1 MNIGLK
7 NLLLLGLALS
17 LLGCSQEQE
26 IIVSSNLFGENV
38 VATVDDQS
46 IYLSVFNRY
55 STGRLQKP
63 AEDLSDPERAALID
77 ELIGFYLMANVAETE
92 GVTQEQDV
100 AIDMELQRL
109 QLLSRQMASRHLDQ
123 NPPTETELQLTY
135 QQNIDQLSGRQYKA
149 RHILLDTENEA
160 IEVIAELQ
168 TGGDFQA
175 LAIEKSTG
183 PSGPSGGDLGW
194 FTATTMVP
202 PFATAVT
209 AMETGTFS
217 ETPVQTRFGWH
228 VILLEDINEQQAPGL
243 EAVRAEMTNM
253 VEQQKLQEFLDS
265 LRGAAVISIS
275 DAN

>member
-109 QLLSRQMASRHLDQ
+109 QLLSRQMATRHLDQ

-202 PFATAVT
+202 PFANAVT

-265 LRGAAVISIS
+265 LRDAAVISIS

>member
-1 MNIGLK
+1 MGLN
-7 NLLLLGLALS
+7 NLFLLGLVLS

-26 IIVSSNLFGENV
+26 IDISPNIFGESV
-38 VATVDDQS
+38 VATIDNQP

-63 AEDLSDPERAALID
+63 AEDLSDTERDALID
-77 ELIGFYLMANVAETE
+77 ELIGFYLMANVAETD

-109 QLLSRQMASRHLDQ
+109 QMLSRQMAPRHLDQ
-123 NPPTETELQLTY
+123 NPPTETELQLIY
-135 QQNIDQLSGRQYKA
+135 QQNIEQLSGRQYKA
-149 RHILLDTENEA
+149 RHVLLETEDDA
-160 IEVIAELQ
+160 IEVITELQ
-168 TGGDFQA
+168 AGGDFKE

-202 PFATAVT
+202 PFANAVT
-209 AMETGTFS
+209 TMEIWTFS
-217 ETPVQTRFGWH
+217 ATPVQTRFGWH

-243 EAVRAEMTNM
+243 EAVRADMTNM
-253 VEQQKLQEFLDS
+253 VEQQKLQEFLDL
-265 LRGAAVISIS
+265 LRDAAVISIS
-275 DAN
+275 DTN